1 MVVEQDTIPPIKTT
15 RLTGEYMADSA
26 SPSRTQIPADSQA
39 ILDSFQKLFG
49 FVPNIFAV
57 MAQSPHALAAFKG
70 LQIPLERT
78 LDAAMRDRIA
88 LAVSEMN
95 SCDYM
100 VRAHTYI
107 GAQFSKLDVTELKMN
122 RYGRSSDPKI
132 DVALQFAKK
141 VTETRGKVKGSDLQE
156 VRDAGWT
163 DAQVIEI
170 IARVTQFLYANFVS
184 NVFETEIDFPA
195 LEAIADEA

>member
-1 MVVEQDTIPPIKTT
+1 MPVEQDTIPPIKTT

-26 SPSRTQIPADSQA
+26 SPTRTRIPADSQA
-39 ILDSFQKLFG
+39 TLDSFEKLFG

-57 MAQSPHALAAFKG
+57 MAQSPHALAAFKS
-70 LQIPLERT
+70 LQIRLERT

-107 GAQFSKLDVTELKMN
+107 GAQFSKLDVTELEMN

-141 VTETRGKVKGSDLQE
+141 VAETRGKVK
-156 VRDAGWT
+156 
-163 DAQVIEI
+163 
-170 IARVTQFLYANFVS
+170 
-184 NVFETEIDFPA
+184 
-195 LEAIADEA
+195 

>member
-1 MVVEQDTIPPIKTT
+1 MVDNTS
-15 RLTGEYMADSA
+15 LSL
-26 SPSRTQIPADSQA
+26 TQIPADSQA
-39 ILDSFQKLFG
+39 TLDSLEKLFG
-49 FVPNIFAV
+49 FVPKVFAL

-70 LQIPLERT
+70 LQTPLERT

-88 LAVSEMN
+88 LAVSEVN
-95 SCDYM
+95 GCHYT

-107 GAQFSKLDVTELKMN
+107 GAQFSKLDVTELEMS
-122 RYGRSSDPKI
+122 RYGKSSDPK
-132 DVALQFAKK
+132 VEAAVRFAKK
-141 VTETRGKVKGSDLQE
+141 VTETRGKVMGSDLQR

-163 DAQVIEI
+163 DAQIIEI

-195 LEAIADEA
+195 PQAIADEA